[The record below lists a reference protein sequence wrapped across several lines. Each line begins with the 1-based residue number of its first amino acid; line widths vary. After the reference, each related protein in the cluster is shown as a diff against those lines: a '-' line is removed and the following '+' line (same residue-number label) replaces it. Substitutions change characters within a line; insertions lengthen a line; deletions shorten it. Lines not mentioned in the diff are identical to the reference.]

1 MGDSTMS
8 ANIHPSDRCKEFFN
22 RVKMGKLL
30 YCLAKINKTDDNETI
45 EVFYCHGKDNTNDI
59 DGWTC
64 DDEKNHNVKKKHGK
78 KPKRS
83 QGEFET
89 AVWEPFCQ
97 VVERELLETGGWA
110 IINVEYKDKNGAWN
124 DKSVQIMFSDDST
137 LDIKKKFLL
146 GACNNNV
153 AGVSGGFKNIQIN
166 SVSDLQDLEEVSEK
180 MLK

>member
-83 QGEFET
+83 QGEFES

-110 IINVEYKDKNGAWN
+110 MINVEYKDKNGAWN
-124 DKSVQIMFSDDST
+124 DKSVQIMFSDIVHWISKGSFYLVLAITTSLVFLVDLKISRST
-137 LDIKKKFLL
+137 PSVICKILKRSAKK
-146 GACNNNV
+146 C
-153 AGVSGGFKNIQIN
+153 
-166 SVSDLQDLEEVSEK
+166 
-180 MLK
+180 